1 MCGIFA
7 YYHYNSSLLI
17 NNIIKINI
25 NGLKRLEYRGYDSA
39 GICISNILNKSII
52 IKSIGNVSNLYNKI
66 KNCNITDELINSSS
80 SISHTRWATHGKPSD
95 INAHPHTSDE
105 TNQFVVVHNGIISN
119 FDILKNFLKKNGY
132 LLKSKTDTEVIP
144 KLCKYYYDLNKSH
157 NFVDIVTEVVKKLEG
172 TFAIIIKSSLFNNEL
187 IACKKGSPLLIGL
200 INDNNFILSSDIS
213 AIIDHTNKII
223 TMDNYELLHINN
235 NNFYIK
241 NYNNNSK
248 INKDIIL
255 VNIDELDIFK
265 GEFNTYMEKEIFEQP
280 ISIKK
285 TMKNRISNNNINII
299 EINSYINKITQANKI
314 ILLACGTSYHSCLA
328 SKIILEDLIGISVYV
343 ECASDFVDREALV
356 TKDDIFIF
364 ISQSG
369 ETADTLFALQY
380 VKNKKAFTIAI
391 TNKENSAIALEA
403 NISFTLNIGFEISV
417 ASTKAYTSQLIM
429 FVMLALKLSNK
440 NINICNELINL
451 PNIIYNTILI
461 TKNKIQQIIDNI
473 IDYNSILFIGR
484 GNNYATA
491 LESALKMKEIAYI
504 HSEGILASELKHGPL
519 ALIDDNIISFVFA
532 TKDKMYEKN
541 ISVLEQLK
549 ARNAKL
555 IVICNEN
562 DFIIKNMF
570 ESSFI
575 IEVPL
580 VHEYL
585 QHIVNIIPMQL
596 LAYNVALTKG
606 YCIDQPRNLAKS
618 VTVSD

>member
-7 YYHYNSSLLI
+7 FYHYNNCKYI
-17 NNIIKINI
+17 KQIIEISIK
-25 NGLKRLEYRGYDSA
+25 GLKRLEYRGYDSA
-39 GICISNILNKSII
+39 GICFSNLLNENII
-52 IKSIGNVSNLYNKI
+52 IKTIGNVNILYNKI
-66 KNCNITDELINSSS
+66 LDNNIENNLINSSS
-80 SISHTRWATHGKPSD
+80 IISHTRWATHGKPSD

-119 FDILKNFLKKNGY
+119 FNILKKFLTKNGY
-132 LLKSKTDTEVIP
+132 LLESKTDTEVIP
-144 KLCKYYYDLNKSH
+144 KLCKYYYDINNSYS
-157 NFVDIVTEVVKKLEG
+157 FVDIVTEVFKKLEG

-187 IACKKGSPLLIGL
+187 IACKKGSPLLFGL
-200 INDNNFILSSDIS
+200 LDNNNYTLSSDIS

-223 TMDNYELLHINN
+223 TVDNYELLHIKD
-235 NNFYIK
+235 NNFYVK
-241 NYNNNSK
+241 NYNTNI
-248 INKDIIL
+248 INKKEIITI
-255 VNIDELDIFK
+255 NIDKLDIFK
-265 GEFNTYMEKEIFEQP
+265 GEFDTYLEKEIFEQP
-280 ISIKK
+280 ISLRR
-285 TMKNRISNNNINII
+285 TMKNRIVDNNINIFEI
-299 EINSYINKITQANKI
+299 FKNDIINSNKI
-314 ILLACGTSYHSCLA
+314 ILLACGTSYHACLA
-328 SKIILEDLIGISVYV
+328 SKNILEELIGISVYV

-356 TKDDIFIF
+356 NKKDIFIF
-364 ISQSG
+364 VSQSG

-380 VKNKKAFTIAI
+380 VKKHNVFTIAI
-391 TNKENSAIALEA
+391 TNKENSAIALES
-403 NISFTLNIGFEISV
+403 NISLTLNIGFEISV

-429 FVMLALKLSNK
+429 FVMIALKLSNK
-440 NINICNELINL
+440 DINICNELINL
-451 PNIIYNTILI
+451 PNIIYNTILL
-461 TKNKIQQIIDNI
+461 TKNKIQQIIDII

-491 LESALKMKEIAYI
+491 LESALKMKEISYI

-519 ALIDDNIISFVFA
+519 ALIDDNILSFVFA
-532 TKDKMYEKN
+532 TKDSMYEKN

-549 ARNAKL
+549 ARNAKV

-562 DFIIKNMF
+562 DDIIRNMF
-570 ESSFI
+570 DISYI

-596 LAYNVALTKG
+596 LAYNIALTKG